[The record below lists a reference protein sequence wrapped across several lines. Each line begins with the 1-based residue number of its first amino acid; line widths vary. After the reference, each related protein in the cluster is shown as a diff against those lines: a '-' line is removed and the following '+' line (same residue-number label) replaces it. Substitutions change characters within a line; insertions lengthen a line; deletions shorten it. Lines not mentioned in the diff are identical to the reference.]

1 LFDLSTALG
10 AAHGLEIAFV
20 FGNFGGGLGLDMY
33 DEASIPAR
41 DELSRQMMSYWAE
54 FAYAGKPGKGRDGDQ
69 VEWKPWQ
76 NGPDQER
83 LMVLDTSRDRGIRM
97 SDELITMESLKA
109 RFLADDS
116 FADAEARCAG
126 YRQLFFGAEPDAE
139 EMASIGCGG
148 DSSL

>member
-1 LFDLSTALG
+1 
-10 AAHGLEIAFV
+10 
-20 FGNFGGGLGLDMY
+20 
-33 DEASIPAR
+33 
-41 DELSRQMMSYWAE
+41 
-54 FAYAGKPGKGRDGDQ
+54 

-126 YRQLFFGAEPDAE
+126 YRQLFFGAEPDTE

-148 DSSL
+148 EG